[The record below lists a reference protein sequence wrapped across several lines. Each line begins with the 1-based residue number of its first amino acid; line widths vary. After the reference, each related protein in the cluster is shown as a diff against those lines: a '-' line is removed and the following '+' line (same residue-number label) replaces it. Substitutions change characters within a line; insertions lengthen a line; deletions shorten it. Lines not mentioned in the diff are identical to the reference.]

1 MKNTRQCFLYFIF
14 ITISSFIISG
24 CVELEQKAKI
34 NEDGSGTMNIH
45 YWTKTSN
52 IIGEELAG
60 FGFTEDKVNVNYA
73 SSNTEVSEVKIE
85 KNLEDSTTHV
95 NLNLKFT
102 NINKITDAKAFSK
115 VKATWEKHQ
124 EGMLFQYI
132 LIKDTSNANK
142 FGMSD
147 YKLLFEFEFP
157 NDIVRTNGRME
168 DNTAYWEKTIADL
181 NEDVE
186 MTAIVKE
193 GGKGCG
199 LFGAELPVIL
209 LTGLFLMSVIKKRI

>member
-1 MKNTRQCFLYFIF
+1 LL
-14 ITISSFIISG
+14 SG
-24 CVELEQKAKI
+24 CVELEQKTKL
-34 NEDGSGTMNIH
+34 NEDGSGTMSIH

-124 EGMLFQYI
+124 DGMLFQYI

-142 FGMSD
+142 FGMSN

-199 LFGAELPVIL
+199 LFGVELPIVIL
-209 LTGLFLMSVIKKRI
+209 LGFTILIFNKKNSSK

>member
-1 MKNTRQCFLYFIF
+1 MKNTNKYFIYF
-14 ITISSFIISG
+14 LFFVSLILLLSG
-24 CVELEQKAKI
+24 CVELEQKTKL

-60 FGFTEDKVNVNYA
+60 FGFTEDKVNVNYT
-73 SSNTEVSEVKIE
+73 SSNTEISDVKIE
-85 KNLEDSTTHV
+85 KNPEDSTTHV
-95 NLNLKFT
+95 TLNLKFY

-115 VKATWEKHQ
+115 VKATWEKHK

-168 DNTAYWEKTIADL
+168 DNTAYWEFTIADL
-181 NEDVE
+181 KEDVE

-209 LTGLFLMSVIKKRI
+209 LTGLFLMSIFKKRI

>member
-1 MKNTRQCFLYFIF
+1 MKNTHEYFTYILF
-14 ITISSFIISG
+14 FVALTLLLSG
-24 CVELEQKAKI
+24 CVELEQKTKL

-85 KNLEDSTTHV
+85 KNLEDTTTHV
-95 NLNLKFT
+95 TLNLKFT

-115 VKATWEKHQ
+115 VKTTWEKHQ

-168 DNTAYWEKTIADL
+168 DNKAYWEKTIADL
-181 NEDVE
+181 NKDVE

-199 LFGAELPVIL
+199 LFGIELPMIL
-209 LTGLFLMSVIKKRI
+209 LTGLFLVSVIKKRT